1 MTIKVIRPRSV
12 DGLFRTI
19 DSIALESGEC
29 VFRGHRVASWRLDST
44 LNRHSPVYMP
54 DRGQSIDEMSVRFFT
69 RLTKIGVPLPFDTRD
84 RRACLEFCRHF
95 GIPSPLIDFSRSPY
109 VALFFALSGIRPHN
123 AKKTDIAALL
133 CLHVLQTACCWGKMN
148 TQNHLGKIEDSLAF
162 SNATNRFHFEV
173 HDYFKQGYPYE
184 LKYIDYVASW
194 NRRVQRQ
201 MGCLSM
207 TCWIIGQ

>member
-19 DSIALESGEC
+19 DSIALESGGC
-29 VFRGHRVASWRLDST
+29 VFRGHRAASWRLDST

-95 GIPSPLIDFSRSPY
+95 GIPSPFIDFSRSPY
-109 VALFFALSGIRPHN
+109 
-123 AKKTDIAALL
+123 
-133 CLHVLQTACCWGKMN
+133 
-148 TQNHLGKIEDSLAF
+148 
-162 SNATNRFHFEV
+162 
-173 HDYFKQGYPYE
+173 
-184 LKYIDYVASW
+184 
-194 NRRVQRQ
+194 
-201 MGCLSM
+201 
-207 TCWIIGQ
+207 